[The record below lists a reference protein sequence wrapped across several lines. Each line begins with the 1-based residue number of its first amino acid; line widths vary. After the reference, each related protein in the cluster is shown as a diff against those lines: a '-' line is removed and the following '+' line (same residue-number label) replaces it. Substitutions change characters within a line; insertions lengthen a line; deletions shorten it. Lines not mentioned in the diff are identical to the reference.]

1 MHCGGCV
8 PAVAGRWQRGLT
20 TTRPG
25 VPTAGESPL
34 RALRRMYVDCLAH
47 DPGLVDQAVA
57 VFGEDRVVLGSDWP
71 FAMGSDDPRDQ
82 IAHRGPAF
90 VDRVATTNAAQA
102 LGTHIG
108 QSVR

>member
-1 MHCGGCV
+1 
-8 PAVAGRWQRGLT
+8 
-20 TTRPG
+20 
-25 VPTAGESPL
+25 
-34 RALRRMYVDCLAH
+34 
-47 DPGLVDQAVA
+47 
-57 VFGEDRVVLGSDWP
+57 
-71 FAMGSDDPRDQ
+71 MGSDDPRDQ